1 MWVAYLLCFW
11 LVKKKKLVVQYFAC
25 KQKRHAVL
33 RYQLKVG
40 KKLFADVQLNASA
53 ILHRTSEKPP
63 PHIYR

>member
-1 MWVAYLLCFW
+1 MGGLPIMFLAG
-11 LVKKKKLVVQYFAC
+11 KKKKLVVQYFAC